1 MCYECSDILSVQE
14 AAAISSIGGN
24 AGQFAAA
31 AYNNALIY
39 ARVRVFL
46 DQAYVVIVSCR

>member
-14 AAAISSIGGN
+14 ATAISSIGGN

-31 AYNNALIY
+31 AFNNALMY